1 MKQLLLTLLSVLLA
15 QHSSI
20 ACTRAVYT
28 TDGID
33 FSSKTGKVMKLE
45 LGKDQRKVYSGNI
58 VENFSAAPSFKFLG
72 I

>member
-15 QHSSI
+15 QHSSM

-33 FSSKTGKVMKLE
+33 SSSKTGEVMKLE
-45 LGKDQRKVYSGNI
+45 LGKDQRKVYSGNV
-58 VENFSAAPSFKFLG
+58 VENFRPASSFKFLE